1 MTVRDREDAVV
12 AALQQ
17 LAPHLDGEPD
27 PAFRA
32 ATRARLVAMAAVRSP
47 QPEPVTGLKRVLAA
61 GPGRAGGRALRPRL
75 PAGLAAAALTVTAA
89 ASLVAL
95 AGNAR

>member
-1 MTVRDREDAVV
+1 MVV
-12 AALQQ
+12 AALHR

-47 QPEPVTGLKRVLAA
+47 EPEPVSGLKRLLDS
-61 GPGRAGGRALRPRL
+61 RAGDAVRAPLAHAGSPPDWPVRP
-75 PAGLAAAALTVTAA
+75 
-89 ASLVAL
+89 
-95 AGNAR
+95 